1 MGGAGLTEAAHPAHS
16 FATPA
21 KENPLSAVYPTFQ
34 DAYLAELERTFN
46 EPEYRNAPRGFSS
59 SERLGVSFAIT
70 DAVQRHVSLPA
81 RRANLIFCFA
91 ESLWY
96 LAGTNDLSFISHY
109 APGIKKYSADG
120 RTLQGTAYG
129 PRIFR
134 YPRVELD
141 QWAGIEKVLREDP
154 DSKRAVIQIFDP
166 AELQEPNN
174 IDVACTLALQFLIRD
189 GALCV
194 VGFMRAN
201 DAFRGMVS
209 DVFSFTML
217 QEAMAR
223 QLGLRV
229 GSYHHQVGSL
239 HVYDSDTEWASKVLA
254 EAAGRPADSTEMSF
268 PAMPDGDNRPYV
280 RAVLDWE
287 RALRLGE
294 AELSADQLRTLDLPD
309 YWKHVVT
316 LFELQR
322 RITRLGKLPCPDV
335 VELLPAVLRDSV
347 TNRWP
352 HLHI

>member
-1 MGGAGLTEAAHPAHS
+1 M
-16 FATPA
+16 
-21 KENPLSAVYPTFQ
+21 YPTFQ
-34 DAYLAELERTFN
+34 DAYLAELDKTFN
-46 EPEYRNAPRGFSS
+46 EPEYRNSPRGFSS
-59 SERLGVSFAIT
+59 SERLGVSFTIT
-70 DAVQRHVSLPA
+70 DAVQRHVALPA
-81 RRANLIFCFA
+81 RRTNPIFCFA
-91 ESLWY
+91 EALWY

-109 APGIKKYSADG
+109 APGITKYSADG

-141 QWAGIEKVLREDP
+141 QWARIRTVLREDP

-166 AELQEPNN
+166 AELQESGN

-189 GALCV
+189 GALCM

-217 QEAMAR
+217 QEMMAR
-223 QLGLRV
+223 QLGVPV
-229 GSYHHQVGSL
+229 GTYHHQVGSM
-239 HVYDSDTEWASKVLA
+239 HVYESDTEWASKVLA
-254 EAAGRPADSTEMSF
+254 EAAGRPAGSTETAF
-268 PAMPDGDNRPYV
+268 PAMPDGDNWPYV
-280 RAVLDWE
+280 HAVLDWE

-294 AELSADQLRTLDLPD
+294 AELSADQLRALDLPD

-322 RITRLGKLPCPDV
+322 RITTLGKRPCPDV
-335 VELLPAVLRDSV
+335 VELLPTVLRDSV